1 MGYERRGYG
10 GGGGA
15 NRFRPKTGEEGKEY
29 DVDIKEI
36 SRRGEGIARVEGLV
50 VFVPKTKPG
59 DDIKIKITRGSN
71 RFASGEVIQS
81 EWPDPSIFP
90 YFYAKPITWF
100 AYFSFVYWAAGL
112 ESNKDHFLK
121 LSPRVRNMLFLGT
134 ALVAFASFYEIFYNF
149 MVWLALEVL
158 TTNCLPFPCN
168 PDKVASIFDLKSPL
182 NLVFATKIVT
192 TAFVLSIYSLWFLHR
207 VDLETERQN
216 RTATTVDSDVK
227 APVSIPSRKHIEIET
242 GLAAQHPVDPTIDK
256 T

>member
-1 MGYERRGYG
+1 MTDGKPSRQGLTQLRSFIETRPWSVLSWSAGLTALAFIVYYG
-10 GGGGA
+10 LQA
-15 NRFRPKTGEEGKEY
+15 TTNPQ
-29 DVDIKEI
+29 I
-36 SRRGEGIARVEGLV
+36 GIQ
-50 VFVPKTKPG
+50 FV
-59 DDIKIKITRGSN
+59 S
-71 RFASGEVIQS
+71 S
-81 EWPDPSIFP
+81 EWPDPAIFP

-100 AYFSFVYWAAGL
+100 VYFSFVYWAAGL
-112 ESNKDHFLK
+112 ESNKVHFLK
-121 LSPRVRNMLFLGT
+121 LSSRFRNFLFLGT

-158 TTNCLPFPCN
+158 TTNCRPFPCN
-168 PDKVASIFDLKSPL
+168 PDQVASIFDLRSPL

-192 TAFVLSIYSLWFLHR
+192 TAFGLSMYSLWFLHR

-216 RTATTVDSDVK
+216 RTATTVDSDMK

>member
-1 MGYERRGYG
+1 MTEGKPGRMAWTQIRSFIERRPWSVLSWSAGLSALAFIVFYG
-10 GGGGA
+10 LQA
-15 NRFRPKTGEEGKEY
+15 TINSQ
-29 DVDIKEI
+29 V
-36 SRRGEGIARVEGLV
+36 GIQ
-50 VFVPKTKPG
+50 FV
-59 DDIKIKITRGSN
+59 
-71 RFASGEVIQS
+71 QS

-112 ESNKDHFLK
+112 ESNKEHFLQ
-121 LSPRVRNMLFLGT
+121 LSPRVRNMLFLAT

-192 TAFVLSIYSLWFLHR
+192 TAFGLSMYSLWFLHR
-207 VDLETERQN
+207 VDVETERRN
-216 RTATTVDSDVK
+216 RTTTTVDTDVK
-227 APVSIPSRKHIEIET
+227 ANLPSSSGKRIEIEV
-242 GLAAQHPVDPTIDK
+242 GLAAQQPIDATIDK
-256 T
+256 A

>member
-1 MGYERRGYG
+1 MTEGKLGRLGWTEIRAFIERRPWSVLSWSAGLSALAFIVFYG
-10 GGGGA
+10 LQA
-15 NRFRPKTGEEGKEY
+15 TTNPQ
-29 DVDIKEI
+29 V
-36 SRRGEGIARVEGLV
+36 GIQ
-50 VFVPKTKPG
+50 FV
-59 DDIKIKITRGSN
+59 
-71 RFASGEVIQS
+71 QS

-121 LSPRVRNMLFLGT
+121 LSPRARNLLFLAT

-158 TTNCLPFPCN
+158 TTNCKPFPCN
-168 PDKVASIFDLKSPL
+168 PDQVASIFDLRSPL

-192 TAFVLSIYSLWFLHR
+192 TAFGLSMYSLWFLHR
-207 VDLETERQN
+207 VDVETERRNQTT
-216 RTATTVDSDVK
+216 RTLAGDVK
-227 APVSIPSRKHIEIET
+227 APLPSPSRKRIEIEA
-242 GLAAQHPVDPTIDK
+242 GLAAQQPIDPTVDQ